1 MSNRLYP
8 QVPRLAVGAICFQGK
23 RVLLVQRNQE
33 PKKGVWTFPGGVV
46 DLGESVTDAVRR
58 EVEEECRIVVRPI
71 TLVDAYEHI
80 EFESTQQVKYHYI
93 ILEYLVEY
101 ISGDLEA
108 GDDVRDARWIDTH
121 HLDTLSSTQ
130 DTRRLIEN
138 ARRLLA
144 SIQSSVI
151 QPRR

>member
-1 MSNRLYP
+1 MSDRLYP
-8 QVPRLAVGAICFQGK
+8 QVPRVAVGAICFQGK
-23 RVLLVQRNQE
+23 RVLLVERNQE

-58 EVEEECRIVVRPI
+58 EVEEECRIVVRPT

-80 EFESTQQVKYHYI
+80 EFESNQQVKYHYI

-108 GDDVRDARWIDTH
+108 GDDVRDARWIDTR
-121 HLDTLSSTQ
+121 HLATLSTTR
-130 DTRRLIEN
+130 DTCRLIKN
-138 ARRLLA
+138 ARLLM
-144 SIQSSVI
+144 SST
-151 QPRR
+151 